1 MSFPKGGIP
10 EGARWTPVPDLLFAE
25 LIPEL
30 EDPLTLKVAFIL
42 LWRIH
47 RRERGAP
54 PVLRVSDALE
64 DAGLRGGAATLGI
77 EDEAVEEAIESS
89 IAQLVELGLLLEL
102 RVAGEEGPERWL
114 LVNGREGRA
123 ARDRLVKGDLVLP
136 ERRSLDAPSAAE
148 RASIFELYEENIGM
162 LTPMLAEELK
172 DAATE
177 YPENWIREAIRLA
190 VENNARKWAY
200 VRAILERWQ
209 RDGRAPESRRDQ
221 GEDGDHATDRR
232 GDQAAQG
239 RDRREPYAA
248 YIER

>member
-1 MSFPKGGIP
+1 MSFPQSGIP

-25 LIPEL
+25 LLPEID
-30 EDPLTLKVAFIL
+30 DPLVLKAAFHL

-47 RRERGAP
+47 RRERGEAP
-54 PVLRVSDALE
+54 VMRVADALRDE
-64 DAGLRGGAATLGI
+64 SLRRGAATLGHAE
-77 EDEAVEEAIESS
+77 EDIDAKLEEAL
-89 IAQLVELGLLLEL
+89 ARLVELGLLLEV
-102 RVAGEEGPERWL
+102 RVAGEDGPERWL
-114 LVNGREGRA
+114 LVNGRDGRA

-136 ERRSLDAPSAAE
+136 EPRDSSVATSAG
-148 RASIFELYEENIGM
+148 RASIYELYEENIGM

-172 DAATE
+172 EASAD
-177 YPENWIREAIRLA
+177 YPEAWIKEAIRLA

-209 RDGRAPESRRDQ
+209 RDGRAPESARQHD
-221 GEDGDHATDRR
+221 EDGDHATDRR